1 MLPSKALKFWFPA
14 GEPAIPQHLAYIE
27 WFVPFTSLRPG
38 QNHRMYRILRSIK
51 NGKQQASVIPVSL
64 IRQSV
69 HLIPE
74 FGPIA
79 PAIWK
84 SSTVLEQAS
93 NFFVNS
99 FSNRFAYST
108 LF

>member
-1 MLPSKALKFWFPA
+1 
-14 GEPAIPQHLAYIE
+14 
-27 WFVPFTSLRPG
+27 
-38 QNHRMYRILRSIK
+38 MYKISRCIK
-51 NGKQQASVIPVSL
+51 NGKQQASVIPVNL

-79 PAIWK
+79 PTIWK
-84 SSTVLEQAS
+84 SSTVLELAS
-93 NFFVNS
+93 NFFVNP
-99 FSNRFAYST
+99 FSDRFAYST